1 MLKRSAR
8 AAVRLGLGR
17 PRVRRLVE
25 SELGRTRPSVPAAAT
40 GPTGAFV
47 DSHGVSHPLDP
58 ALRDRLKPGW
68 RTMTDP
74 AAAARAPSDE
84 SVKLRTL
91 NAATAVA
98 EASALLGAV
107 AGFGLAGRILEVGCY
122 DGAFAYQ
129 ASKQAG
135 TGVVASDLA
144 GYYVTQAPGQPAGDA
159 LDAQLVR
166 LSTLRERTR
175 VAAGVAAG
183 SVEFVEDDIADSSLE
198 PSGFDTIVSFEVL
211 EHVLQP
217 AAAFDSMARLL
228 RPGGTA
234 YHVYNPFFSVIGG
247 HSLCTLDFP
256 WGHARLDAADVER
269 YVTTLRPGE
278 ADQALRFYRDAL
290 NRMTMSDLRIA
301 LASSGL
307 EVLAIVP
314 WSDRTI
320 VPRLSPTTIAEVRR
334 AYPDVTVD
342 DLLATFVT
350 VVARRPVQGPG
361 R

>member
-25 SELGRTRPSVPAAAT
+25 SELGRTRRSVPAAAT
-40 GPTGAFV
+40 GPSGAFV

-84 SVKLRTL
+84 SVRQRTL

-107 AGFGLAGRILEVGCY
+107 AGTGLGGRILEVGCY
-122 DGAFAYQ
+122 DGAVAYE
-129 ASKQAG
+129 ASKRAG
-135 TGVVASDLA
+135 TRVVASDLA
-144 GYYVTQAPGQPAGDA
+144 RYYVAQAPGQPAPDA

-175 VAAGVAAG
+175 VAAGAAGG
-183 SVEFVEDDIADSSLE
+183 SVEFVEDDIANSSLE
-198 PSGFDTIVSFEVL
+198 PSSFDTIVSFEVL
-211 EHVLQP
+211 EHVLRP
-217 AAAFDSMARLL
+217 AAAFGSMARLL
-228 RPGGTA
+228 KPGGTA

-278 ADQALRFYRDAL
+278 ADQALRFYREAL
-290 NRMTMSDLRIA
+290 NRMTMSDLRVA

-314 WSDRTI
+314 WTDRPT
-320 VPRLSPTTIAEVRR
+320 VPRLSPTTIGEVRR
-334 AYPDVTVD
+334 AYPEVAID

-350 VVARRPVQGPG
+350 VVARRPG
-361 R
+361 